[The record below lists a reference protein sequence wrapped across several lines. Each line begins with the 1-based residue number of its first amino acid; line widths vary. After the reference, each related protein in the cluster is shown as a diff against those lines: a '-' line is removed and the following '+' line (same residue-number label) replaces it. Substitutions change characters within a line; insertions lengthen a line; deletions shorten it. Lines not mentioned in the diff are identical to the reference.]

1 MGRLIRFKLDDTRFY
16 ETQRFGIGAPRY
28 ILWKHE
34 WYIVHDEYV
43 RSLRTLSQREF
54 VIEPYERKVWTA
66 EDGSGE
72 GQSLLFA
79 CWGGIG
85 DLISL
90 TPIFRALKDKYGFEE
105 IGLSSPGINKYWFDG
120 YIDHTI
126 AYPPRQTRVEAYD
139 QIFLLEEI
147 FKETFIHN
155 LTDVFAARLGMELTP
170 EESRPFFRVDED
182 TANYTKRLLPE
193 KKGKYVGIHFSA
205 STPERSIPLAKALAM
220 AHRIADEGHTAILLG
235 SQNDLDAYEDTEY
248 GKTTCRELKPGIYNL
263 CGILEDQDEI
273 IGAMS
278 HLDFFIGPDSGLL
291 HIAGTLG
298 IPGYGIFTPYDSS
311 IRIGYYPSIEGV
323 DVDEK
328 YHTYNRDT
336 FFPEEEMRARYEA
349 AIESIDWDALVEGAI
364 Q

>member
-1 MGRLIRFKLDDTRFY
+1 MIRFKLDDTRFY

-34 WYIVHDEYV
+34 WYIVHDEYA

-54 VIEPYERKVWTA
+54 VIEPYDKEVWTA
-66 EDGSGE
+66 EKGSGE

-90 TPIFRALKDKYGFEE
+90 TPIFRALKDEYGFEE
-105 IGLSSPGINKYWFDG
+105 IGLSAPGINKYWFDG
-120 YIDHTI
+120 YIDHAI

-155 LTDVFAARLGMELTP
+155 LTDVFAERMGMELTE
-170 EESRPFFRVDED
+170 EESKPFFRVDED
-182 TANYTKRLLPE
+182 AVSYTRKLLPE

-205 STPERSIPLAKALAM
+205 STPERSLPIEKAMSL
-220 AHRIADEGHTAILLG
+220 AHRIADEGHTALLFG
-235 SQNDLDAYEDTEY
+235 SWPDLATWEETSY
-248 GKTTCRELKPGIYNL
+248 GKEARRLMRPGVYNA
-263 CGILEDQDEI
+263 CGLFEDQDEI
-273 IGAMS
+273 IAAMS
-278 HLDFFIGPDSGLL
+278 QLDFFIGPDSGLL

-298 IPGYGIFTPYDSS
+298 IPGYGIFTPYHSS
-311 IRIGYYPSIEGV
+311 IRIGYYPTIEGV
-323 DVDEK
+323 DVDPD

-336 FFPEEEMRARYEA
+336 FFPEEEMRSKYEA
-349 AIESIDWDALVEGAI
+349 AIESIDWDALVEGAV